1 MRKKYTY
8 ISNGALIIE
17 LPEEFISGSVSI
29 PGYEIEEI
37 SGSNSVLLDRPPEV
51 GEELSVEYQVEKPT
65 KSKAQIS
72 LEDKVLKKILETI
85 KIQQDT
91 IDRLEKAIK
100 DRPTYS
106 HVDIS
111 FRSIAN
117 RIDLLEEY
125 IKKD

>member
-8 ISNGALIIE
+8 ISNGTLILE
-17 LPEEFISGSVSI
+17 LPEEFIKGSVSVS
-29 PGYEIEEI
+29 GYQAEEI

-51 GEELSVEYQVEKPT
+51 GEELSIEYQVEKET

-72 LEDKVLKKILETI
+72 LEDKVLDKLLKTL

-106 HVDIS
+106 HIDVS